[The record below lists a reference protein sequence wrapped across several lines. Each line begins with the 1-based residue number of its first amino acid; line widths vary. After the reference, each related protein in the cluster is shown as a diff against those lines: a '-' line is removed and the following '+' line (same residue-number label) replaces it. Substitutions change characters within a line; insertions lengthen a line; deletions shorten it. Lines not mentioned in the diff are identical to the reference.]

1 MITLFLGA
9 FVIVAMLVFGASKW
23 LIALACIITAVIALS
38 PLEGYNETKCI
49 AQIPLLRLNSRYF
62 LKCEDVGMFNL
73 MSVIF
78 AYDNKDMYDLSG
90 VSYEE
95 AKIVGKVKIYEDS
108 ECTEPILKVF
118 TTTPRREGF
127 CLAPFSNKVEYV
139 FVIPEEEY
147 NIRRTFFKD
156 DEEKSYT
163 KLSQIKKISEAMQK
177 NMEDKEVIGNDE
189 QSGDNSDSRLV

>member
-1 MITLFLGA
+1 MITCIVGGFAIFFMLCIGVPKWIIVLA
-9 FVIVAMLVFGASKW
+9 FVAMAIIV
-23 LIALACIITAVIALS
+23 LS

-49 AQIPLLRLNSRYF
+49 AQIPLLRLNSSYF
-62 LKCEDVGMFNL
+62 LKCEDEKMFNL

-78 AYDNKDMYDLSG
+78 AYDNKDMYGLSG

-118 TTTPRREGF
+118 TTTPRREVI

-177 NMEDKEVIGNDE
+177 NMEDKEVIEDGK
-189 QSGDNSDSRLV
+189 QSSDNSDSRLI